1 MDKIAAYQK
10 IIVDL
15 LEEYASVK
23 PANLT
28 AHEYQVIVDTQHH
41 HYQLL
46 SLGWQNNK
54 HYYHVIL
61 HLDIKPDAKIW
72 LQANNTDWNIADS
85 LRENGVPHSDIVLGT
100 IAPNLRAYS
109 GYAVA

>member
-1 MDKIAAYQK
+1 MDKIANYEK
-10 IIVDL
+10 IIKEL
-15 LEEYASVK
+15 LEDYASVK

-28 AHEYQVIVDTQHH
+28 THEYQIIFDTQHH

-54 HYYHVIL
+54 HYYHVML
-61 HLDIKPDAKIW
+61 HLDIKPNAKIW

-85 LRENGVPHSDIVLGT
+85 LTENGVPQSDIVLGT